1 MNENLNSFDNHFWE
15 KFLKENE
22 NFTQTCVMKN
32 AISDDLVDTLNKGV
46 MEVLIERFKLDQIGR
61 GFRVY
66 LDGKEQDDAYLKNL
80 CKTIP
85 ELDENIIEYSKRVFN
100 TKFGII
106 INSGEKHSDIISER
120 IMNLMQPLIEKIGL
134 PASGLEITIFIGDYG
149 WTPLGIHQDHRGEN
163 VMHFHLGPGK
173 KTMYT
178 WDEKVYEEVAGSKF
192 NNRDIEPILKH
203 SNEYP
208 FTTGDLYY
216 MPWNKYHVG
225 FSDELSV
232 AITLWFNNPTKQT
245 YVHKIIESFIFQYV
259 QEDKDILTPQI
270 NYLQNNNTFSDILS
284 TIKLDEDVLNL
295 STKEFLNKVYSEY
308 KFCLLS
314 NGGWQSV
321 PLSREMKDK
330 YDVNEYEY
338 LLDKKVFAK
347 KPFKLFYT
355 IKNEI
360 IDVYVRGSKIEMKHH
375 KELELI
381 IGKINTNEVYYVN
394 LLLENLSKY
403 WPIEAGLYFISLLY
417 DKRGIEII

>member
-1 MNENLNSFDNHFWE
+1 
-15 KFLKENE
+15 
-22 NFTQTCVMKN
+22 
-32 AISDDLVDTLNKGV
+32 

-80 CKTIP
+80 CKNIP

-232 AITLWFNNPTKQT
+232 GITLWFNNPTKQT

-295 STKEFLNKVYSEY
+295 SAKEFLNKVYSEY

-381 IGKINTNEVYYVN
+381 IEKINTNEVYDVN

>member
-1 MNENLNSFDNHFWE
+1 M
-15 KFLKENE
+15 
-22 NFTQTCVMKN
+22 
-32 AISDDLVDTLNKGV
+32 
-46 MEVLIERFKLDQIGR
+46 
-61 GFRVY
+61 
-66 LDGKEQDDAYLKNL
+66 
-80 CKTIP
+80 
-85 ELDENIIEYSKRVFN
+85 
-100 TKFGII
+100 
-106 INSGEKHSDIISER
+106 
-120 IMNLMQPLIEKIGL
+120 
-134 PASGLEITIFIGDYG
+134 
-149 WTPLGIHQDHRGEN
+149 
-163 VMHFHLGPGK
+163 
-173 KTMYT
+173 
-178 WDEKVYEEVAGSKF
+178 
-192 NNRDIEPILKH
+192 
-203 SNEYP
+203 
-208 FTTGDLYY
+208 
-216 MPWNKYHVG
+216 
-225 FSDELSV
+225 
-232 AITLWFNNPTKQT
+232 
-245 YVHKIIESFIFQYV
+245 
-259 QEDKDILTPQI
+259 
-270 NYLQNNNTFSDILS
+270 S

-295 STKEFLNKVYSEY
+295 SAKEFLNKVYSEY

-381 IGKINTNEVYYVN
+381 IEKINTNEVYDVN

>member
-46 MEVLIERFKLDQIGR
+46 MEILIERFKLDQIGR

-66 LDGKEQDDAYLKNL
+66 LDGKEQDDASLKNL

-232 AITLWFNNPTKQT
+232 GITLWFNNPTKQT

-295 STKEFLNKVYSEY
+295 SAKEFLNKVYSEY

-360 IDVYVRGSKIEMKHH
+360 IDIYVRGSKIEMKHH

-381 IGKINTNEVYYVN
+381 IEKINTNEVYDVN